1 MHIYRSVRF
10 CSKIL
15 EKEAEQVFLKFWF
28 TMGKTVD
35 TRKSKIRKVW
45 DDPFFKAFFRKHTF
59 WMFVSLPVEGS
70 NPTITRVNKWNLYG
84 SHVNFHDFV
93 YEFVCVCQVWYI
105 QLRSI
110 NYMYI
115 HIQSTYFI
123 LIYFSNLPCLLHTL
137 GWQTCPILKE
147 CLRYFLSVENFC

>member
-1 MHIYRSVRF
+1 
-10 CSKIL
+10 
-15 EKEAEQVFLKFWF
+15 
-28 TMGKTVD
+28 MGKTVD

-93 YEFVCVCQVWYI
+93 YEFVCVYA
-105 QLRSI
+105 RFD
-110 NYMYI
+110 
-115 HIQSTYFI
+115 T
-123 LIYFSNLPCLLHTL
+123 SNLDQLIICIYISNLH
-137 GWQTCPILKE
+137 IS
-147 CLRYFLSVENFC
+147 Y